1 MRAIYK
7 KVMTAEQSEKKV
19 RQEVT
24 AFFNGDRIVLP
35 KDDWT
40 GPELR
45 EFFGVPS
52 QNQLFKEEPGKH
64 PDTVINPDTEIKVKN
79 GDKFYDLPAGVKG

>member
-1 MRAIYK
+1 
-7 KVMTAEQSEKKV
+7 MTIEQSEKRAK
-19 RQEVT
+19 QEVT

-40 GPELR
+40 GAELR
-45 EFFGVPS
+45 QFFDVPS
-52 QNQLFKEEPGKH
+52 QNQLFKEEPGQH
-64 PDTVINPDTEIKVKN
+64 ADMVINPDTKIKVKN